1 MSYLLDTNVISET
14 VRPRPEPR
22 VISWFEMISRDDLHV
37 SVVSLGEVRRG
48 IELLAQGP
56 QRDRLQYWLETRLPE
71 WLGDRVLPVTAAVAD
86 RWGRLRAQSPKT
98 VPIVDSLIAA
108 TALHHDL
115 RLVTRNGRD
124 FAHFPGLVVVNP
136 WEM

>member
-22 VISWFEMISRDDLHV
+22 VISWFETISSHDLHV

-48 IELLAQGP
+48 IELLVQSP
-56 QRDRLQYWLETRLPE
+56 RRERLQYWLETRMPE
-71 WLGDRVLPVTAAVAD
+71 WLGDRVLPVSAAVAD
-86 RWGRLRAQSPKT
+86 RWGRVRAQSAKT
-98 VPIVDSLIAA
+98 LPIVDSLIAA

-115 RLVTRNGRD
+115 RLVTRNACD